1 MRKGIKIVAI
11 AALLIVVISSFLF
24 WQGTQLQ
31 LSNNNETSPSPSPAI
46 TPTSA
51 PTPNV
56 KIINFIY
63 LGNWHGTTLGGMLDL
78 FSLNYTNL
86 GTIDVE
92 NLTVILNTNKTK
104 EKYDITPTPIPQYN
118 PYHFLDEDING
129 KIYPLESLK
138 ANETRTIEKSYL
150 DVGFLLVEPF
160 TLTATLKSNDT
171 ILEEAT
177 IMIPLTYLS
186 NK

>member
-11 AALLIVVISSFLF
+11 AALLIVIASGFLF
-24 WQGTQLQ
+24 WQETQTR
-31 LSNNNETSPSPSPAI
+31 LSNNQTTPTPTPSP
-46 TPTSA
+46 TPK
-51 PTPNV
+51 V
-56 KIINFIY
+56 KITNFIY

-86 GTIDVE
+86 GTTDVE
-92 NLTVILNTNKTK
+92 NLTVILNTNKTT

-160 TLTATLKSNDT
+160 ALTVTLKSNDR
-171 ILEEAT
+171 ILDQAT

-186 NK
+186 NQ

>member
-1 MRKGIKIVAI
+1 
-11 AALLIVVISSFLF
+11 
-24 WQGTQLQ
+24 
-31 LSNNNETSPSPSPAI
+31 
-46 TPTSA
+46 
-51 PTPNV
+51 
-56 KIINFIY
+56 
-63 LGNWHGTTLGGMLDL
+63 MLK
-78 FSLNYTNL
+78 TC
-86 GTIDVE
+86 
-92 NLTVILNTNKTK
+92 TVILNTSKTK

-160 TLTATLKSNDT
+160 TLTVTLKSNDT
-171 ILEEAT
+171 IVDQAT